1 MYTGTLI
8 VLLYLQEHAQPFQ
21 QVNENATTKAI
32 TQRLHRLE
40 TFSLIVLI
48 AMVWCAVF
56 FVIRGLT
63 CDNDPFCSVLG
74 ITVLGINFFF
84 AVLCGIIFIKACGRK
99 HHIVDKLSKLT
110 ESMMSHR
117 STHAIS
123 GSGHGGGGAAGGGGG
138 GDGGGV
144 TGSKEVIFQTVH
156 HSSDSEM
163 NVVKLNPMIRLGN
176 GSGGNEN
183 GNNVVLEMR
192 SMKSNVVTKNLE
204 EKLPDGWE
212 TAIDEEGDVYFWN
225 EETLATTWVRP
236 NVSNM

>member
-74 ITVLGINFFF
+74 
-84 AVLCGIIFIKACGRK
+84 
-99 HHIVDKLSKLT
+99 
-110 ESMMSHR
+110 
-117 STHAIS
+117 
-123 GSGHGGGGAAGGGGG
+123 
-138 GDGGGV
+138 
-144 TGSKEVIFQTVH
+144 
-156 HSSDSEM
+156 
-163 NVVKLNPMIRLGN
+163 
-176 GSGGNEN
+176 
-183 GNNVVLEMR
+183 
-192 SMKSNVVTKNLE
+192 
-204 EKLPDGWE
+204 
-212 TAIDEEGDVYFWN
+212 
-225 EETLATTWVRP
+225 
-236 NVSNM
+236 